1 MTILND
7 TNGILA
13 RGFLKIYDDESNT
26 LLQDR
31 KNAIH
36 YENMSIALAQSLG
49 NTGKGFIYQ
58 MAFGN
63 GGTLIDPTGVIMY
76 LTPNTTGTNSGLY
89 NETFVKV
96 VDGNSV
102 DNTDSTRNNVTVRHV
117 TGTNFTDILVTCLLD
132 YGEPADQLAFDNA
145 TNTES
150 LYIFDEIGLK
160 SFDADGTPRLLTH
173 VIFHPELKS
182 LNKRLRF
189 EYTVRIQSLS
199 GLVGA

>member
-1 MTILND
+1 MTTLYD
-7 TNGILA
+7 ESGILA
-13 RGFLKIYDDESNT
+13 KGFLKIYNDETNE

-36 YENMSIALAQSLG
+36 YENMSIALAQSLS
-49 NTGKGFIYQ
+49 NSGKGFIYQ

-63 GGTLIDPTGVIMY
+63 GGTIIDPTGVIMY

-89 NETFVKV
+89 NETYVKV

-102 DNTDSTRNNVTVRHV
+102 ENTDPTRNNVTVRHV
-117 TGTNFTDILVTCLLD
+117 VGTNFTDILVTCLLD

-145 TNTES
+145 TNTETPY
-150 LYIFDEIGLK
+150 LFDEIGLK
-160 SFDADGTPRLLTH
+160 SYDPDGTPRLLTH

-199 GLVGA
+199 GLLGA